1 MDYAFI
7 QAILYIR
14 QSLLVFLLYDIMCQ
28 FWVNFLKRLLGMP
41 DHLRLPDGVEF
52 KRGIGLFHV
61 HGHVKECFARYAPT
75 FIQGAGMLD
84 GEIIETLWNLL
95 NYTASSARA
104 MSWFHRQEYLDAHM
118 ADSNWKKLI
127 GMGKTIHSLYLD
139 FISNNNILPSV
150 LSIFRKWE
158 NAVEQAAESEEDFV
172 SLCASVGQQKCDL
185 WTTEEAD
192 AQERRDEDPTA
203 MDIFDVKEDEGL
215 LNPPIP
221 LLPADPYP

>member
-1 MDYAFI
+1 
-7 QAILYIR
+7 
-14 QSLLVFLLYDIMCQ
+14 MCQ

-61 HGHVKECFARYAPT
+61 HGHVKECFARYGPHLHPRCRNARR
-75 FIQGAGMLD
+75 
-84 GEIIETLWNLL
+84 GESLKHLELAEL
-95 NYTASSARA
+95 YGSSARA

-118 ADSNWKKLI
+118 ADSNLGKKLI
-127 GMGKTIHSLYLD
+127 GM
-139 FISNNNILPSV
+139 V

-185 WTTEEAD
+185 WD
-192 AQERRDEDPTA
+192 
-203 MDIFDVKEDEGL
+203 
-215 LNPPIP
+215 
-221 LLPADPYP
+221 